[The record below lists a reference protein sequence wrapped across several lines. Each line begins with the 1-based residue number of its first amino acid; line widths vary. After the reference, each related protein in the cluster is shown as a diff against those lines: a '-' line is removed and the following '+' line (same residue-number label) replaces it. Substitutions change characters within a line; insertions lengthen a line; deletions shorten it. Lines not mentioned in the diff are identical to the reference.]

1 MLTVWGR
8 KSSSNV
14 QAVMWCIGELG
25 LAYRRHDVGHSY
37 GGNDTPV
44 FLAMNP
50 NGTIPVLRDGDGP
63 PLWETGAILRYLSSR
78 YATAS
83 FWPPDPLARAE
94 VDMWAE
100 WAKINVTLSFTV
112 PIFWRVVRTS
122 SHDIDWARVR
132 QAIARLGKIL
142 DIAEARL
149 SSRRFLC
156 GDALTLADIQFGDI
170 LYRYFDVGIERP
182 THPAIERYYDE
193 LTSRAAFQEHVMVS
207 YAELRAC

>member
-37 GGNDTPV
+37 GGNDTPA

-63 PLWETGAILRYLSSR
+63 PLWESGAILRYLCSR
-78 YATAS
+78 YAPPS
-83 FWPPDPLARAE
+83 FWPPDPIARAE
-94 VDMWAE
+94 VDIWAE

-112 PIFWRVVRTS
+112 PIFWRVVRTRGS
-122 SHDIDWARVR
+122 DVDWSRVR
-132 QAIARLGKIL
+132 RAIARLGKIL

-149 SSRRFLC
+149 ASRRFLC
-156 GDALTLADIQFGDI
+156 GDALTLADIQFGHI
-170 LYRYFDVGIERP
+170 LYRYFDLGIERP
-182 THPAIERYYDE
+182 THPAIERYYDG
-193 LTSRAAFQEHVMVS
+193 LSSREPFQEHVMVS
-207 YAELRAC
+207 YAELRAS